1 MTGPEGNPENERP
14 RRVLLANPDPRS
26 MLASF
31 LALINEPLDIV
42 LIDPGTPG
50 VEVRRIVDQ
59 LKPDRIQLT
68 DDPPPERRMAPVNL
82 AIAPKLARILI
93 PTGGTTGNPRFAIH
107 TWETLHAAAA
117 GFCHA
122 FPGPAHSFCVLPLWH
137 VGGLMQL
144 FRALITEARLDLA
157 NWPAVEAGT
166 ARPDLKGAFLSL
178 VPTQLHRLLEDPTA
192 AGWLRQFRAV
202 FLGGAAA
209 WPALLESAREARIPL
224 APAYGMTE
232 TAAQV
237 CCLQPDEFLSG
248 RSGVGRA
255 LPHARI
261 SVVDDDEQ
269 PVAAG
274 RVGRIRIESE
284 ALFLGYEGELGRR
297 GDGYLT
303 ADLGLMDDDGHLT
316 IAGRADD
323 AINTG
328 GEKVMPTEV
337 EAAIRAAGLA
347 EDVAVCGR
355 SDPEWGEVVCAL
367 VVSSHF
373 PGEVEARKRLRPL
386 LAAHKVPRRWVLIEK
401 LPRNALGKLDRR
413 RAADLIGMNDDQE
426 RNCRDS

>member
-1 MTGPEGNPENERP
+1 M
-14 RRVLLANPDPRS
+14 
-26 MLASF
+26 
-31 LALINEPLDIV
+31 I
-42 LIDPGTPG
+42 
-50 VEVRRIVDQ
+50 
-59 LKPDRIQLT
+59 
-68 DDPPPERRMAPVNL
+68 
-82 AIAPKLARILI
+82 
-93 PTGGTTGNPRFAIH
+93 
-107 TWETLHAAAA
+107 
-117 GFCHA
+117 
-122 FPGPAHSFCVLPLWH
+122 
-137 VGGLMQL
+137 
-144 FRALITEARLDLA
+144 RALITEARLDLA
-157 NWPAVEAGT
+157 EWPAVEAGT
-166 ARPDLKGAFLSL
+166 ARPDREGAFLSL

-209 WPALLESAREARIPL
+209 WPALLERAREARIPL

-255 LPHARI
+255 LPHARL

-274 RVGRIRIESE
+274 KVGRIRIESE

-297 GDGYLT
+297 GESYLT
-303 ADLGLMDDDGHLT
+303 ADLGSMDDDGYLT
-316 IAGRADD
+316 ISGRADD

-355 SDPEWGEVVCAL
+355 PDPEWGEVVCAL
-367 VVSSHF
+367 VVTSNF
-373 PGEVEARKRLRPL
+373 PGEVEARKRLRPR
-386 LAAHKVPRRWVLIEK
+386 LAPHKMPRHWVLVEK
-401 LPRNALGKLDRR
+401 VPRNALGKLDRR

-426 RNCRDS
+426 RNRRDS

>member
-1 MTGPEGNPENERP
+1 MTGSVGKSRSERP

-31 LALINEPLDIV
+31 LALITEPLDIA

-50 VEVRRIVDQ
+50 VEVQRIVDL
-59 LKPDRIQLT
+59 LKPDRIQVA
-68 DDPPPERRMAPVNL
+68 DDPPPERRMDPVNL

-93 PTGGTTGNPRFAIH
+93 PTGGTTGNPRFALH
-107 TWETLHAAAA
+107 TWDTLHAAAA
-117 GFCHA
+117 GFCRA
-122 FPGPAHSFCVLPLWH
+122 FPGPAHSVCVLPLWH

-144 FRALITEARLDLA
+144 IRALITEARLDLA
-157 NWPAVEAGT
+157 DWQAVEAGR
-166 ARPDLKGAFLSL
+166 ARPERKGAFLSL
-178 VPTQLHRLLEDPTA
+178 VPTQLHRLLEDPA
-192 AGWLRQFRAV
+192 ATGWLRQFRAV

-209 WPALLESAREARIPL
+209 WPALLERAREARIPL

-237 CCLQPDEFLSG
+237 CCLKPDEFLAG

-255 LPHARI
+255 LPHARL
-261 SVVDDDEQ
+261 SVVDDNEQ

-274 RVGRIRIESE
+274 EVGRIRIESE

-297 GDGYLT
+297 GDGYVT
-303 ADLGLMDDDGHLT
+303 ADLGSMDDDGYLT
-316 IAGRADD
+316 ILGRSDG

-328 GEKVMPTEV
+328 GEKVRPAEV
-337 EAAIRAAGLA
+337 EAAIRATGLV

-367 VVSSHF
+367 VVTSHF
-373 PGEVEARKRLRPL
+373 SGEIEAQKRLRPL
-386 LAAHKVPRRWVLIEK
+386 LAAHKIPRRWVLVEK
-401 LPRNALGKLDRR
+401 VPRNALGKLDRR
-413 RAADLIGMNDDQE
+413 RAEDLIGINDDQK
-426 RNCRDS
+426 RNRRDS